1 MTSHLWLWVSDD
13 LAAEGHRH
21 SLKDLVMLELLIE
34 EWCDLSGSIFIMLNI
49 IVRFLHRWAL
59 QTELDLADQ
68 TAARNW
74 TLYTPVTQ
82 TNTKTLTYDL
92 LLNLLTHSITHFIHS
107 STHPLITVSYNLF
120 SPVSNSYCSFI
131 WSVSSLLFPF
141 ISLCRQKEHLEK
153 SVCWWHI
160 TTVIAGLRHSCSKKN
175 THTHTHT
182 IITTY
187 VDHERNLSILFS
199 CTSSNILPKTHTHAH
214 FLCKHTDNRYLPK
227 DVCGA
232 LSTL

>member
-1 MTSHLWLWVSDD
+1 MGDD
-13 LAAEGHRH
+13 LSPLALGLRWPCSWRSQAFPQRPCNAWASDRRMVRPLREYLHHAEHHRQIPPQV
-21 SLKDLVMLELLIE
+21 SAPDGTR
-34 EWCDLSGSIFIMLNI
+34 S
-49 IVRFLHRWAL
+49 RWS
-59 QTELDLADQ
+59 

-175 THTHTHT
+175 THHHNYICRPRTQPLHLVLLH
-182 IITTY
+182 
-187 VDHERNLSILFS
+187 VQ
-199 CTSSNILPKTHTHAH
+199 
-214 FLCKHTDNRYLPK
+214 
-227 DVCGA
+227 
-232 LSTL
+232 